1 MPKGK
6 PTRSKSVRRNVSHN
20 QCSKRRTVLKDRL
33 RLQEGMITDLQDE
46 VRLLIISLSHHQ
58 DILALVAQELSLNL
72 DPFSQIR
79 DEEEST

>member
-46 VRLLIISLSHHQ
+46 VRLFISLSHHQ